1 MKAVNWADV
10 VASDNQKKEVITP
23 GGYICRIKKVEDNE
37 DNEVLKIVMDIE
49 EGEHAHFGDRKFKET
64 GYSFGYLTT
73 GRKYSPS
80 WQKSFKA
87 FLVALEESNRRFY
100 ADKFNNDPQTLEGLE
115 IGAVVADEEYVHKDK
130 EGIYIKD
137 IRPKVVALI
146 SVDKIEKGD
155 FKTPDK
161 PIPMSEY
168 YADLLAGDSG
178 KITTGKADVDLPF

>member
-23 GGYICRIKKVEDNE
+23 GGYICRIKEVTDNE
-37 DNEVLKIVMDIE
+37 DNETLKIVMDIE
-49 EGEHAHFGDRKFKET
+49 EGEHAHYGDRKYDET

-73 GRKYSPS
+73 GRKYSLS

-100 ADKFNNDPQTLEGLE
+100 ADKFDNDPKSLEDML
-115 IGAVVADEEYVHKDK
+115 IGAVVANEEYAHKNR
-130 EGIYIKD
+130 EGVYIKD
-137 IRPKVVALI
+137 VRPKVIALV
-146 SVDKIEKGD
+146 SVDRIKKGD
-155 FKTPDK
+155 FKMPDK